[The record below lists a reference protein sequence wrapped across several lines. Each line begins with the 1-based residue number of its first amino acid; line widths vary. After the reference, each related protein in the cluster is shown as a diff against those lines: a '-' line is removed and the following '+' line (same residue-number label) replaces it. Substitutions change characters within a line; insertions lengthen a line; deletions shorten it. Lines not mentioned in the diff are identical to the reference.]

1 MSDPCC
7 KSVVNCIQT
16 PDSCLLSTRQYFMSV
31 SADTIIDVAG
41 NSADHGL
48 KGSLSNRAK
57 MVERTKF
64 ARFVWAHRSPTGR
77 TADKW
82 GRFHGASFYLD
93 AKWVALRGTR
103 QKGTTSRQTFSES
116 FNEALIADGLP
127 AVHADVPRRWLREMF
142 GSFKRLEGRSVPSDE
157 HTTLYSHKTDAF
169 ATSCFFQEDPRQAN
183 QTLKRH
189 RQRSD
194 QESLDR
200 RQAIKDTLRLIND
213 VEQAMVSRK
222 DNAASAIAYHHWCVD
237 HAAER
242 YRKLSE
248 MFEAV
253 LSDEAMQD
261 QPTDLS
267 MSNEKELMCQRASD
281 EWHDVSSD
289 YQQDKAVP
297 SWSLSPQPGLT
308 YCTSGETHYVHIF
321 CDESCGEAA
330 GASRFSRNVV
340 YSRSE
345 VMGGA
350 KSSDD
355 TLSTL
360 CDLLLGRTHIGG
372 DDPPVFRSGYGP
384 EGAVDV
390 SPLGASEG

>member
-1 MSDPCC
+1 
-7 KSVVNCIQT
+7 
-16 PDSCLLSTRQYFMSV
+16 
-31 SADTIIDVAG
+31 
-41 NSADHGL
+41 
-48 KGSLSNRAK
+48 

-64 ARFVWAHRSPTGR
+64 SRFVWAHRSPTGR

-82 GRFHGASFYLD
+82 GRFHGALFYLD

-103 QKGTTSRQTFSES
+103 QNGTTSRQTFSES
-116 FNEALIADGLP
+116 FNKALIADGLP

-142 GSFKRLEGRSVPSDE
+142 GSFNRLEGRSVPSDE

-200 RQAIKDTLRLIND
+200 RQAIEDTLRLIND
-213 VEQAMVSRK
+213 VEQAMLSHK

-267 MSNEKELMCQRASD
+267 MSNEK
-281 EWHDVSSD
+281 
-289 YQQDKAVP
+289 
-297 SWSLSPQPGLT
+297 
-308 YCTSGETHYVHIF
+308 
-321 CDESCGEAA
+321 
-330 GASRFSRNVV
+330 
-340 YSRSE
+340 
-345 VMGGA
+345 
-350 KSSDD
+350 
-355 TLSTL
+355 
-360 CDLLLGRTHIGG
+360 
-372 DDPPVFRSGYGP
+372 
-384 EGAVDV
+384 
-390 SPLGASEG
+390 